1 MAYEDYEIVIGL
13 ETHVELATKTKI
25 FCSCS
30 TEFGGDPNSHCCPVC
45 LAFPGAMPVLN
56 EKVVEYA
63 VKAGLATN
71 CKIPDYTWQNRKN
84 YFYPDMPP
92 SYQVSQTEE
101 FICQDGYVE
110 VGAENETKKIRIHEI
125 HIEADAGKLVHG
137 EYTNNSLV
145 DLNRAGV
152 PLIEIV
158 TEPDLRSAMEV
169 ENYLKNLK
177 AILEYVEVSDC
188 KMQEGSMRA
197 DINLSIRKKG
207 DPKLGNRTEMKN
219 MNSFKFIVKAIDFE
233 ARRQMDIL
241 DEGEKVVSETVRWD
255 ELLQKTV
262 PMREKDSAAYR
273 PFPDPELMPIRLP
286 EEYVENIRK
295 NLPELPEVRKK
306 RYIEEYKLPEYDA
319 NLITNSKHLSN
330 LFEGAVTICSNPKAV
345 SNWIMTDITKVLND
359 KEIEPSEI
367 PFKSEELGKLITLI
381 DKGTIS
387 TSIGKKV
394 LDEMFLNPRDP
405 NKIIEEKGWIQ
416 ISDEGAIKEIV
427 LKILKDN
434 SQSVADYKQGKD
446 KALGFLVGQAMRET
460 KGKANPQMLNQMFLE
475 ELNK

>member
-13 ETHVELATKTKI
+13 ETHVELGTKTKI
-25 FCSCS
+25 FCNCS
-30 TEFGGDPNSHCCPVC
+30 TEFGGEPNAHCCPIC

-71 CKIPDYTWQNRKN
+71 CKIPNYTWQNRKN
-84 YFYPDMPP
+84 YYYPDMPP
-92 SYQVSQTEE
+92 AYQVSQTEE
-101 FICQDGYVE
+101 FICQDGHVE
-110 VGAENETKKIRIHEI
+110 IETEDASKKIRIHEI
-125 HIEADAGKLVHG
+125 HIEADAGKLLHG

-158 TEPDLRSAMEV
+158 TEPDMRSADEV
-169 ENYLKNLK
+169 EKYLRNLK

-219 MNSFKFIVKAIDFE
+219 MNSFKFIVKAINYE
-233 ARRQMDIL
+233 AKRQMDIL
-241 DEGEKVVSETVRWD
+241 ESGNKVISETVRWD
-255 ELLQKTV
+255 ELLQETV

-273 PFPDPELMPIRLP
+273 PFPDPELMPIVLTD
-286 EEYVENIRK
+286 EYIENIRK
-295 NLPELPEVRKK
+295 NLPELPEVRRK

-319 NLITNSKHLSN
+319 KLITGSKHLSN
-330 LFEGAVTICSNPKAV
+330 LFEGAIKVCNNPKAV

-359 KEIEPSEI
+359 KEMEPEEI
-367 PFKSEELGKLITLI
+367 PFTQEDLGKLIMFI

-394 LDEMFLNPRDP
+394 LDEMFLEPKDP
-405 NKIIEEKGWIQ
+405 EKIISEKGWVQ
-416 ISDEGAIKEIV
+416 ISDEGTIKAVVVKIV
-427 LKILKDN
+427 EAN
-434 SQSVADYKQGKD
+434 PQSVIDYKQGKD
-446 KALGFLVGQAMRET
+446 RALGFLVGQAMKET
-460 KGKANPQMLNQMFLE
+460 KGTANPQVLNKLFLE